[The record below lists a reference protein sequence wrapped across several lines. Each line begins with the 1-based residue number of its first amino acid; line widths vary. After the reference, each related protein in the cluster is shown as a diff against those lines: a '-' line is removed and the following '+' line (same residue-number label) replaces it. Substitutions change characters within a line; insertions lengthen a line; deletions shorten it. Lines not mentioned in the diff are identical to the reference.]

1 MVAKLGKIIQ
11 NGRKYMAKFATKI
24 CANATAIALIFSTV
38 PTYAKTPSSLSDL
51 VGARAAGGE
60 EQMESRGYYNT
71 HTTTRDDRKWTY
83 WWNSSKKECVSV
95 VTYDGRYETVNSA
108 SASDCGQKSSSG
120 DKTAAVAIGAAA
132 LIGVLALAHKSDH
145 HDDRNHYDN
154 SNREAQFE
162 RGYRDG
168 LYNHAYHNYDR
179 SDAYSSGF
187 EQGVRQRGHET
198 PYRPGYGNGGGYSGN
213 VYVNDLV
220 GQSKGSANSSLTQRG
235 FVIKGSD
242 QTEYEGRYTT
252 WWRAASEQC
261 ITVNTRNGFVDTVQS
276 ARPRNCR

>member
-1 MVAKLGKIIQ
+1 MTFYAKNLLAAISVSSLLVAPIP
-11 NGRKYMAKFATKI
+11 A
-24 CANATAIALIFSTV
+24 
-38 PTYAKTPSSLSDL
+38 YAKTPSSLSDL

-71 HTTTRDDRKWTY
+71 NTTTRDDRKWTY

-95 VTYDGRYETVNSA
+95 STYDGRYESVNTA
-108 SASDCGQKSSSG
+108 SASDCGQKSNNG
-120 DKTAAVAIGAAA
+120 DKAAAVAVGAAA

-145 HDDRNHYDN
+145 HSEGYHYDD
-154 SNREAQFE
+154 SNREAQYE

-168 LYNHAYHNYDR
+168 LYNQSYHNYDR

-187 EQGVRQRGHET
+187 EQGVRQRSHET
-198 PYRPGYGNGGGYSGN
+198 SYRPGYSYGGGYGGYVN
-213 VYVNDLV
+213 VNDLV
-220 GQSKGSANSSLTQRG
+220 GQSKGYANSSLSQRG
-235 FVIKGSD
+235 FVMRDSD
-242 QTEYEGRYTT
+242 KTDYNGRYTT

-261 ITVNTRNGFVDTVQS
+261 ITVNTRDGYVYTVQT